1 MAGSAQT
8 HKSISLIWIVWSTLY
23 VYLWLKVWQHAWAYV
38 KKERKKGETYMNN
51 VDIVRVVLQN
61 SIFILLPES
70 WGAKENPCVQLS
82 KFTQTKNAALNP

>member
-1 MAGSAQT
+1 
-8 HKSISLIWIVWSTLY
+8 
-23 VYLWLKVWQHAWAYV
+23 
-38 KKERKKGETYMNN
+38 MNN

-82 KFTQTKNAALNP
+82 KFTQTKNAALNPQYAPDASQAGTIVNLDKGPRRTYS